1 MLNSRHS
8 TNRDTP
14 MTQEKLD
21 LPADFNQVVCDLR
34 TKAQLKQAQLA
45 KKLGIDASKVSR
57 LETGDFSPARSEIS
71 AYLQAIGTVE
81 SIEYDEYLSEE
92 WNELPRPPFWHPER
106 KVLRQA
112 ELRLQQIGEFL
123 DNPSVPGPLVG
134 KAQHYAMSL
143 HRAAAYLMSRAH
155 DVAYIGEIGV
165 GKTTF
170 ICSQTGLILP
180 GEKQTGLHQIVLET
194 GQGGTTVCEV
204 RLHESNH
211 FSISVEPEDDSSV
224 YDLVTEFCAAF
235 SVEQATT
242 GDEEPQ
248 EKGVSR
254 EVDRAIRN
262 MTGLQRTTKKGD
274 DGKRIRIDPARDLA
288 KEFPSLNDF
297 RTAVSERLGLWKRTR
312 REISADTTSAPDG
325 LKWLKQTFAKINN
338 GQHPDF
344 SLPRRIDVYVPS
356 GYFIKSPYEL
366 EIVDTK
372 GVDKNA
378 IRPDL
383 QACVDDPRTVTVLCS
398 KFAAAPGVSLEAL
411 LRHLVQTGGETALK
425 ERAVLLVLPHPGEA
439 LGMKD
444 DSGEMAESDEEGY
457 EFKRDQIDHALGQM
471 GVQDLQVCFANVT
484 MGEAPPVTG
493 EILDTIQRMR
503 RARQRRIES
512 LAEAV
517 ADMIENQ
524 EKEHALEAQ
533 NEVNKRLQ
541 IFIMQN
547 KTLSR
552 RRRPIQQELI
562 KAAKSLHPRT
572 VWATLSRNGTWD
584 NFDVFFYLGSG
595 AVADAKIRASS
606 AVNGLLAI
614 VDNALA
620 DEDLAPAHSFLK
632 ELKEDIPL
640 LASDFL
646 ETVRRSGELS
656 FRSSLGDDDR
666 FWGECESIYGQGRAF
681 RKEVAELLEEW
692 FEDADRQDLHE
703 AFEER
708 VQKAWAEEFLNPIEA
723 TGSETLE
730 EVEEAE
736 DSVAA

>member
-1 MLNSRHS
+1 
-8 TNRDTP
+8 
-14 MTQEKLD
+14 MTQENID
-21 LPADFNQVVCDLR
+21 LPADFNQIVGDLR
-34 TKAQLKQAQLA
+34 TKAKLKQAQLA

-57 LETGDFSPARSEIS
+57 LETGDFSLARYEVSD
-71 AYLQAIGTVE
+71 YLNAIGTTE
-81 SIEYDEYLSEE
+81 AIEYDEYLSEE
-92 WNELPRPPFWHPER
+92 WTELPRPPFWHPER

-112 ELRLQQIGEFL
+112 ELTLQKISEFL
-123 DNPSVPGPLVG
+123 DAPSVPGPLVG
-134 KAQHYAMSL
+134 KAQHYATSL

-170 ICSQTGLILP
+170 ICSQTGLVLP
-180 GEKQTGLHQIVLET
+180 GQTQTGLHQIVLET

-211 FSISVEPEDDSSV
+211 FSISVEPEEDSSV

-235 SVEQATT
+235 SGVQGTT

-254 EVDRAIRN
+254 EIDRAIRN
-262 MTGLQRTTKKGD
+262 MAGLQRTSKKGD
-274 DGKRIRIDPARDLA
+274 DGKRIRIDPARGLA
-288 KEFPSLNDF
+288 KEFSTINDF
-297 RTAVSERLGLWKRTR
+297 RTEVSERLGLWKRTR
-312 REISADTTSAPDG
+312 REISADTASDPEG
-325 LKWLKQTFAKINN
+325 LQWLKETFAKINN

-356 GYFIKSPYEL
+356 DYFIQSPYEL

-383 QACVDDPRTVTVLCS
+383 QACVDGSRTVTVLCS
-398 KFAAAPGVSLEAL
+398 KFASAPGVSLEAL

-457 EFKRDQIDHALGQM
+457 EFKRDQIEHALGQM

-484 MGEAPPVTG
+484 TGEAPPVTNT
-493 EILDTIQRMR
+493 ILNTIQRMR
-503 RARQRRIES
+503 RVRQFRIDS
-512 LAEAV
+512 LSEAV
-517 ADMIENQ
+517 DDMIENQ

-533 NEVNKRLQ
+533 KEVNKRLQ
-541 IFIMQN
+541 IFIMQHN
-547 KTLSR
+547 TLSK

-595 AVADAKIRASS
+595 AVADAKIRASN
-606 AVNGLLAI
+606 AVNGLRAI

-646 ETVRRSGELS
+646 ETVRRAGEIS
-656 FRSSLGDDDR
+656 FRASLGDDDQ
-666 FWGECESIYGQGRAF
+666 FWGGCESIYGQGRAF
-681 RKEVAELLEEW
+681 RKVVAELLEQW
-692 FEDADRQDLHE
+692 FEHEDRQHLHE
-703 AFEER
+703 AFDER
-708 VQKAWAEEFLNPIEA
+708 VQKAWTEQFLNPIEA
-723 TGSETLE
+723 TGSDTPGEFE
-730 EVEEAE
+730 EEG